1 MGLFGG
7 NKKSGK
13 AAQATAP
20 KQAKNGKRSNK
31 DKKQMFGGK
40 KKGMSMIER
49 MQLEESVAAASLDV
63 VQDLATNGGAAVRE
77 IEDGLLI
84 VVFTNEDLENAGL
97 DPAGEEFGSFA
108 EALRSETVESIALAK
123 DLANGIIGVIP
134 SQETLLSLDEFDFV
148 QDLLFK
154 WAIVPFDLDDSDQL
168 MVLEDTVHI
177 ARLVEL
183 ANDPSIELSV
193 RNGAVVI
200 ESDGEDAEGLDEY
213 PDEEAYPEEDEL
225 PDENEDEEFP
235 DPVDEFEL
243 PDEPLEDEFDPGLDD
258 EPLEYG
264 ESLHDTGFDE
274 ELDSD
279 PVYDFNEPEF
289 DNNEEEAYAAVEQ
302 ELMPVAESKEAI
314 NRAVNHGFNNTEL
327 NLTIDMTK
335 FDDYFDAVTLA
346 QFDTEKIDN
355 SELQNVISKLRQDAN
370 TELKRFRQDNLT
382 SLRNKF
388 TTSMRDIHNR
398 LVESLDHKDEETTYG
413 ERFHQI
419 ETMFQDAMGDV
430 DRQIANEIAKLTEQ
444 YHEAREE
451 FGENA
456 KREAYSVYDTRYRSN
471 LDRKTSALRT
481 SVPADIKT
489 NRDVDLGALYEDRR
503 TIAQRLF
510 DKATTAL
517 LQTLQEEHQ
526 NIARKEL
533 HMYDVFRKDMDVYLR
548 RHFADE
554 VLRAKAKAE
563 ELRQKHEAE
572 SVRQQYEE
580 MLSAKAIQL
589 QEESERGRNAVN
601 QLEIAHRE
609 QMNEVKADYD
619 KRLEREK
626 RDSEEIR
633 NMLNDATNNIS
644 KIGSQKEKEIA
655 HQMKVLND
663 EIEAKKLELKYANE
677 RNARTQKPVY
687 VTMVAAAMITLML
700 GTIAGFL
707 FGAGSVNG
715 PMQQAQPEQ
724 SVEDTVSYHSVP
736 SAEVFATEY
745 DHQDAA

>member
-1 MGLFGG
+1 MGLLGG
-7 NKKSGK
+7 IKKNK
-13 AAQATAP
+13 AQQPAEP
-20 KQAKNGKRSNK
+20 KEPKNGKK
-31 DKKQMFGGK
+31 AKGKKPMFGGK
-40 KKGMSMIER
+40 KKDMSLIER

-63 VQDLATNGGAAVRE
+63 VQELADEGHAAIRE

-108 EALRSETVESIALAK
+108 EALRSETIGSIALAK
-123 DLANGIIGVIP
+123 DLENGIIGVIP
-134 SQETLLSLDEFDFV
+134 SQETLSALDEFDFV

-193 RNGAVVI
+193 VNGAVVAVSD
-200 ESDGEDAEGLDEY
+200 ESEDELPEY
-213 PDEEAYPEEDEL
+213 PDEDEL
-225 PDENEDEEFP
+225 PDENEGED
-235 DPVDEFEL
+235 EL
-243 PDEPLEDEFDPGLDD
+243 PDEDEFVPEEPAEDEFDPGLDD
-258 EPLEYG
+258 EPSDTYG
-264 ESLHDTGFDE
+264 ETPQDTGFDD
-274 ELDSD
+274 ELEDA
-279 PVYDFNEPEF
+279 PAYNFNEPEF
-289 DNNEEEAYAAVEQ
+289 DDHDPEDDEAYAAVEQ
-302 ELMPVAESKEAI
+302 ELMPIAESKEAI

-327 NLTIDMTK
+327 NLSIDMTK

-346 QFDTEKIDN
+346 QFDTEKVDN

-413 ERFHQI
+413 ERFHKI
-419 ETMFQDAMGDV
+419 EASFQDAMSDV
-430 DRQIANEIAKLTEQ
+430 DRQIAGEISKLTSQ
-444 YHEAREE
+444 YQEAREE

-456 KREAYSVYDTRYRSN
+456 KREAYSIYDTRYRSE
-471 LDRKTSALRT
+471 LDRKTSAVRT

-633 NMLNDATNNIS
+633 NMLNDATGNIS
-644 KIGSQKEKEIA
+644 KIGQQKEQEVS

-663 EIEAKKLELKYANE
+663 EIEAKKQELKYANE

-687 VTMVAAAMITLML
+687 VTIVAAAMITLML

-707 FGAGSVNG
+707 LGAGSVGG
-715 PMQQAQPEQ
+715 PMQQAQPAPT
-724 SVEDTVSYHSVP
+724 EDTVSYYNVP
-736 SAEVFATEY
+736 SSEFFVTEY
-745 DHQDAA
+745 DHQDEA